1 MRSIINKSLQ
11 LDFDFNI
18 LYFMFYSI
26 PENVPLQLVYACLVM
41 RMLYNI
47 ALDTY
52 EKPNQNIV
60 SFKSPSHKRQNI
72 EVLFCFPT
80 KLNNIL

>member
-1 MRSIINKSLQ
+1 
-11 LDFDFNI
+11 
-18 LYFMFYSI
+18 MFYSI

-52 EKPNQNIV
+52 EKPNQNVV

-72 EVLFCFPT
+72 EVLVIIFHSFVLISTVT
-80 KLNNIL
+80 KTPSEVNKG